1 MVLFFC
7 QYKCIKNEHSCININ
22 LSCKKNIKKTEHRF
36 DILLKHIIYVELD
49 KRRKNM
55 NNLLIKTLSNVL
67 VLIITSYAMY
77 KIFEVI
83 AYLTYE
89 FTRAGKYFRSQ
100 GIDK

>member
-1 MVLFFC
+1 
-7 QYKCIKNEHSCININ
+7 
-22 LSCKKNIKKTEHRF
+22 
-36 DILLKHIIYVELD
+36 
-49 KRRKNM
+49 M
-55 NNLLIKTLSNVL
+55 NNLWIKTLSNVL

-89 FTRAGKYFRSQ
+89 FTRAGKYFKSQ

>member
-1 MVLFFC
+1 L
-7 QYKCIKNEHSCININ
+7 IKGEI
-22 LSCKKNIKKTEHRF
+22 
-36 DILLKHIIYVELD
+36 
-49 KRRKNM
+49 NM
-55 NNLLIKTLSNVL
+55 NNLLIKTLFNVL
-67 VLIITSYAMY
+67 VLIVTSYAMY

>member
-1 MVLFFC
+1 
-7 QYKCIKNEHSCININ
+7 
-22 LSCKKNIKKTEHRF
+22 
-36 DILLKHIIYVELD
+36 
-49 KRRKNM
+49 M
-55 NNLLIKTLSNVL
+55 NNLLIKTLFNVL
-67 VLIITSYAMY
+67 VLIVTSCAMY